1 MKKSKPRNKT
11 LDIARGLSI
20 FLIVLSHTG
29 VSWDFLF
36 DFFYV
41 QVFFFLSGIFLK
53 SNNTFEN
60 TYISTCGINS
70 KGGINNINNI
80 IIILT

>member
-41 QVFFFLSGIFLK
+41 QVFFSLAAYFLNQTIHLK
-53 SNNTFEN
+53 IA
-60 TYISTCGINS
+60 YI
-70 KGGINNINNI
+70 KKQEV
-80 IIILT
+80 